1 MLPLPDLTDAVD
13 AVCAHLAT
21 TAVERDRAGGH
32 AAREREAIRAS
43 GLLALSVPVALGGTG
58 AGWARVLGVV
68 RAMAE
73 VDSALAHVFAFHHL
87 QVATVLLYGDAAQAE
102 RLLGDT
108 VRDRLWWGNA
118 LNPLDTRMKLR
129 DEAGRLT
136 LDGAK
141 SFCSGARG
149 SDLLTVSALRSD
161 GSLAV
166 AAIPTRREGVTVLHD
181 WDNMG
186 QRQTDS
192 GTVELANVA
201 VEPRE
206 LLRSP
211 GPEAPLRFTLR
222 ACLAQSILCNLYA
235 GIARGALTQA
245 RAFVQTEVRPWHASG
260 VQSVLSDPYQLHRFA
275 ELHLAT
281 RTAELFTERAALAL
295 DAAWA
300 LGDALTVRDRGEL
313 ALAIVEAKVAGTRAA
328 LDVTSRIFE
337 ALGARAT
344 AARFGFDRF
353 WRNARTHTLHDPLDY
368 KLRDLGDYALTGAL
382 PEPSLYG

>member
-1 MLPLPDLTDAVD
+1 MLPLPDLTDTVD

-245 RAFVQTEVRPWHASG
+245 RAFVQTEGRPWHASG

-281 RTAELFTERAALAL
+281 RTAETFTERAALAL

-300 LGDALTVRDRGEL
+300 LGDSLTVRDRGEL

>member
-43 GLLALSVPVALGGTG
+43 GLLALSVPVAHGGTG